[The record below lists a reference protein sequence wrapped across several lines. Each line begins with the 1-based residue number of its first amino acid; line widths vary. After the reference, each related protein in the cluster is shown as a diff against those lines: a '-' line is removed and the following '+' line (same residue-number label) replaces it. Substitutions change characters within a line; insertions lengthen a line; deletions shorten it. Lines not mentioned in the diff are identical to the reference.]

1 MEHRPHKPHPPA
13 PQPSPQPSQGTDITM
28 AATITLGIVFVVSLL
43 FIITGDVFSFIVVVL
58 LIGILCFV
66 LINFGFVKINTMNNQ
81 IDIVYNPV
89 PAPPAG
95 PPGAD
100 GASSAVGSPPP
111 SSDIPSG
118 NEVFYVGDNTFTYD
132 KAENVCKAYDAEL
145 ATYSQIEQA
154 YNAGAEWCGYG
165 WSVGGLALFPT
176 QQASWER
183 RQMNETSE
191 AKRQLCGRPG
201 INGGYFDPGMKF
213 GVNCYGRKPAK
224 KPTDGKK
231 DKEGAA
237 AESAADRMVGFL
249 RDNLDSLKVLP
260 FNKSSWSESEGA
272 GAGGANIVDSQTKT
286 EAQAPVADGAPQ
298 PPQPPRTLSHHSAK
312 VVRGTG
318 RAAIETVQG
327 FGSGALQFVKD
338 LFQE

>member
-1 MEHRPHKPHPPA
+1 MEHRPHPPHPQPKPK
-13 PQPSPQPSQGTDITM
+13 PQPQPQPSQGTDITM

-43 FIITGDVFSFIVVVL
+43 FIITGDIFSFIVVVL

-66 LINFGFVKINTMNNQ
+66 LINFGFVKINTLNNQ

-89 PAPPAG
+89 PDPPAG
-95 PPGAD
+95 PTGAD
-100 GASSAVGSPPP
+100 GASSAAGSPPP

-132 KAENVCKAYDAEL
+132 KAENVCRAYDAEL

-201 INGGYFDPGMKF
+201 INGGYFDPSMKF

-231 DKEGAA
+231 PAQS
-237 AESAADRMVGFL
+237 SAADRMIGFL

-260 FNKSSWSESEGA
+260 FNNSSWSESEG
-272 GAGGANIVDSQTKT
+272 GAVGGNIVDSQTKT
-286 EAQAPVADGAPQ
+286 EAQAPVAP
-298 PPQPPRTLSHHSAK
+298 TLSHHTAGI
-312 VVRGTG
+312 VRGTG
-318 RAAIETVQG
+318 RAAIQGVQG
-327 FGSGALQFVKD
+327 VGSGALQFVKD